1 MFLKRSV
8 LILSLVLTALTGSV
22 AFADP
27 ADPAPDSSGSDSNAA
42 WQMADA
48 AVPDSP
54 DYKDRVVAGSDDA
67 NAVWQATET
76 SNPHSVEFKDR
87 PVRNSRNPNADW
99 EASEVDS
106 PHNPQPGKNAT
117 KEDQ

>member
-8 LILSLVLTALTGSV
+8 LILALLVLTALIGNV

-27 ADPAPDSSGSDSNAA
+27 SPDSSGSDSNAV

-48 AVPDSP
+48 AGPDSP
-54 DYKDRVVAGSDDA
+54 DYKDRVISGSDDA

-76 SNPHSVEFKDR
+76 SNPHSLEFKDR
-87 PVRNSRNPNADW
+87 PVRKSRNPNADRK
-99 EASEVDS
+99 ASEVDS

-117 KEDQ
+117 KEGQ

>member
-8 LILSLVLTALTGSV
+8 LILALVLTALIGSV
-22 AFADP
+22 AF
-27 ADPAPDSSGSDSNAA
+27 ADPAPDSSGSDSNAV

-48 AVPDSP
+48 AGPDSP
-54 DYKDRVVAGSDDA
+54 DYKDRVISGSDDA

-87 PVRNSRNPNADW
+87 PVRRSRNPNADW
-99 EASEVDS
+99 EASEVDG
-106 PHNPQPGKNAT
+106 PDDPQPGKNAT
-117 KEDQ
+117 KEGQ